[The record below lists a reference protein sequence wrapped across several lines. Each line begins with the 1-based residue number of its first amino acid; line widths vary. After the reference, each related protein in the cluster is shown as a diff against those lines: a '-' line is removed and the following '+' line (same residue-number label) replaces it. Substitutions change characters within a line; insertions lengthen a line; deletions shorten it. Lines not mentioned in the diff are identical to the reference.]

1 MLRPIPPVKHPLRA
15 GAGAARD
22 EAHGRAR
29 TGLGGG
35 GPEVLV
41 HHGQHRVAAGP
52 RLAVHGHLQ
61 AARDD
66 ALSGGCCPR
75 TRRPALSRR
84 PPSKRTSCRWM
95 DEDRA
100 AAGGRGVTE
109 GEGGRRVS
117 RLTGV
122 RATWQLLRGGDLRA
136 RVRATRQ
143 GQVALRLHLVG
154 AALETG
160 LLDAL
165 AERAATTADLAR
177 TTGARDRDLLEAF
190 LRVMAAARLV
200 DQDDGGLWRL
210 RTEGRV
216 VLQDDLVRASYEA
229 FADFHT
235 GLYRELPLLLAGGA
249 ARRDIVDKGGV
260 IARVSAAFE
269 PFVEE
274 VLLATVTAR
283 RPRRVLDIGCGS
295 GLQLATMLR
304 AAPAAAGVGVEGD
317 DAAAGLADRTLARRG
332 LADRASVVPTDIE
345 QAVSADHPA
354 LVEPFDLALMANMI
368 YYVPESERVSL
379 LRLVAGLLAPGGA
392 LLVVTTAATPQLV
405 SRHFDL
411 LLRAQE
417 GRMELPDTDALVRHL
432 AEAGFRPGTPQQ
444 IAPGSPLIAVSATL
458 PRGAHAP

>member
-84 PPSKRTSCRWM
+84 PPFQAHVVPL
-95 DEDRA
+95 D
-100 AAGGRGVTE
+100 GRGSR
-109 GEGGRRVS
+109 GSGRSRCDGRRRRTAGVEADRGTGDVAAPARWRPAGS
-117 RLTGV
+117 RAGDPPGP
-122 RATWQLLRGGDLRA
+122 GGPA
-136 RVRATRQ
+136 APP
-143 GQVALRLHLVG
+143 GG

-160 LLDAL
+160 LLDTL

-269 PFVEE
+269 PFVEQ